1 MNLFELAGGAVMEQV
16 QAAAKR
22 VFENIYDPNTE
33 AKKPRKLVIEL
44 VFKPNENDRT
54 DVDVS
59 AVVKTTLLPRRA
71 IHTKMIVEADN
82 KGKIMADEYRSAMR
96 GQMELENE
104 NEGKV
109 LDPAPRRETGAA
121 QPALQSK
128 VLDLQK
134 RKVE

>member
-59 AVVKTTLLPRRA
+59 AVIKTTLLPRRA

-109 LDPAPRRETGAA
+109 LD
-121 QPALQSK
+121 
-128 VLDLQK
+128 LQK

>member
-16 QAAAKR
+16 SAAAKR
-22 VFENIYDPNTE
+22 VFENIYDPNRE
-33 AKKPRKLVIEL
+33 AKKPRKLVIEF

-104 NEGKV
+104 NE
-109 LDPAPRRETGAA
+109 
-121 QPALQSK
+121 SK